1 MVAIYII
8 SGIWALVNILGFIQY
23 YIEPY
28 FTRIK
33 FRPHACSLNTISCFK
48 AYSISIIN
56 HIIFAP
62 VAIVWYFAEIFK
74 LNRDLL

>member
-8 SGIWALVNILGFIQY
+8 SGVWMLINTLGFIQY
-23 YIEPY
+23 YLEPY

-33 FRPHACSLNTISCFK
+33 FRPRTCSLRTISCFK
-48 AYSISIIN
+48 AYLTSTIN

>member
-8 SGIWALVNILGFIQY
+8 CGIWGLVNILGFIQY
-23 YIEPY
+23 YLEPY

-33 FRPHACSLNTISCFK
+33 FRPRTGSFMTISRFK
-48 AYSISIIN
+48 ACIISIVN

-62 VAIVWYFAEIFK
+62 VALVWYFAEIFN